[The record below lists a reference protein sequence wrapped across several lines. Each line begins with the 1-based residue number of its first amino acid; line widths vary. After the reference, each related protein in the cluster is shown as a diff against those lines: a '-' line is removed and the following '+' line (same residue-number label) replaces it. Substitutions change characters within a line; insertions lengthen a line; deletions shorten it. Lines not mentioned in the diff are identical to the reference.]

1 MVSSE
6 RAPVN
11 WFVVL
16 TWWVYLEICCQP
28 WCNCF
33 TTFFGK
39 TWTITCTTHYG
50 RRAWLPTTVALERCL
65 VYNMGLS
72 CSISNEHVLKIKKG
86 VRLKIDT
93 ATKELGCV
101 SNVLFLENNCNDCV
115 TTNLCGW
122 SMLQTCDLAPAVLA
136 EAQTQPHFTIHKHKR
151 NMSLGV
157 HGDVMQWLSQI

>member
-1 MVSSE
+1 M
-6 RAPVN
+6 R
-11 WFVVL
+11 FVVNL
-16 TWWVYLEICCQP
+16 DVIASLL
-28 WCNCF
+28 
-33 TTFFGK
+33 FFGK

-136 EAQTQPHFTIHKHKR
+136 EAQTQPHFTIHKHKH